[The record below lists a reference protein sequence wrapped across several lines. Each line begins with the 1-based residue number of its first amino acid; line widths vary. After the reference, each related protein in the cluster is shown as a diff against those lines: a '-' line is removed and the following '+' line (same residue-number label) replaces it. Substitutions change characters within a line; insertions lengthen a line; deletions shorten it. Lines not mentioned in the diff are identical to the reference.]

1 MTATNNVNNNSNNV
15 NNNNHEY
22 VDLGLPSHTLWAT
35 CNVGAD
41 KPTDSGL
48 YFAWGDS
55 KGYTAEQVGNED
67 GKKAFGLKDYK
78 WYAGHG
84 KGHGTYFKKYPKAGA
99 ILDSEDDMATAN
111 MGGDWH
117 LPTPH
122 QIEELLENTTSEWIN
137 QNGVNGWL
145 FTSKIDDTKSIFIPA
160 AGYFE
165 DGLFEDENK
174 YGAYWCNRLATFSC
188 ANLFMFNR
196 HWNMQGAYYRA
207 AGLPVRGVIG

>member
-1 MTATNNVNNNSNNV
+1 MAKSI

-22 VDLGLPSHTLWAT
+22 VDLGLSSHTLWAT

-41 KPTDSGL
+41 KPTDFGL

-67 GKKAFGLKDYK
+67 DKKRFGLKDYK
-78 WYAGHG
+78 WYNHG

-117 LPTPH
+117 LPTLH
-122 QIEELLENTTSEWIN
+122 QFKELVENTTSEWTEKD
-137 QNGVNGWL
+137 GVNGWL
-145 FTSKIDDTKSIFIPA
+145 FTSKVDDTKSIFIPA

-174 YGAYWCNRLATFSC
+174 YGSYWCNRLATLSC

-207 AGLPVRGVIG
+207 AGLSIRGVIG